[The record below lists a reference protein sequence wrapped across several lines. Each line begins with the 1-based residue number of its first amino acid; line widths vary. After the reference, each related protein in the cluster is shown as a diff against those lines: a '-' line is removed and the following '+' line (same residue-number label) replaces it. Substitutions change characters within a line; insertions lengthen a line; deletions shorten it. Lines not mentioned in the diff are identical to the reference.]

1 MYGSN
6 SRTANERV
14 LENEFGVSDAIDETP
29 KVVGVLVIGSVLVLA
44 ALKGAGFRFNFGVSG
59 KVG

>member
-1 MYGSN
+1 MYGSDSTN
-6 SRTANERV
+6 QRV
-14 LENEFGVSDAIDETP
+14 LENEFGVNDPIDGTP
-29 KVVGVLVIGSVLVLA
+29 KVVGALVIGSVLVLA